1 MEAAPNYLTIF
12 SPPNSAAMKAVTTRG
27 AVMKASRPPVLSWEK
42 RYWPSCEGSA
52 CCPVLAYP

>member
-1 MEAAPNYLTIF
+1 MTILTIF